1 MIVFP
6 NAKINLGLQIIG
18 KRTDGYHLLRT
29 IFYPI
34 PLRDSLELVERT
46 DDREADTLEVR
57 GDESISSENDNLVL
71 RAVHALRSRYDFP
84 YLELYLQKAIPSGAG
99 MGGGSA
105 DATFTL
111 KAVRDCFELSTTDAE
126 LEEIALSLGA
136 DCPFFVRNTPALG
149 EGIGEVLTTLE
160 HNPLER
166 RVLVVVKPN
175 LHISTARAFAGLG
188 ALQSDQEDIYSLIQL
203 PLNEWEGRL
212 VNDFE
217 RSLFPEYPI
226 LATLKQRL
234 YDLGAVYASMTGSGA
249 ALYGIFDREVEGLS
263 NLFTDCFVWQSRI

>member
-46 DDREADTLEVR
+46 DGREADTLEVR
-57 GDESISSENDNLVL
+57 GDKSISSENDNLVL

-149 EGIGEVLTTLE
+149 EGIGEVLTPLE

-263 NLFTDCFVWQSRI
+263 NLFTDCFVWQSRV

>member
-46 DDREADTLEVR
+46 DGREADTLEVR

-149 EGIGEVLTTLE
+149 EGIGEVLTPLE

-166 RVLVVVKPN
+166 RILVVVKPN

-263 NLFTDCFVWQSRI
+263 NLFTDCFVWQSRV

>member
-46 DDREADTLEVR
+46 DGREADTLEVR
-57 GDESISSENDNLVL
+57 GDKSISSENDNLVL

-263 NLFTDCFVWQSRI
+263 NLFTDCFVWQSRV

>member
-18 KRTDGYHLLRT
+18 KRADGYHLLRT
-29 IFYPI
+29 IFYPL
-34 PLRDSLELVERT
+34 PLCDSLELVAR
-46 DDREADTLEVR
+46 ADGQEGDSLEVR
-57 GDESISSENDNLVL
+57 GDESISAEGDNLVL
-71 RAVHALRSRYDFP
+71 KAVRALRARYDFP
-84 YLELYLQKAIPSGAG
+84 YLQLYLQKAIPSGAG

-111 KAVRDCFELSTTDAE
+111 RAIRELFALEASDSE

-136 DCPFFVRNTPALG
+136 DCPFFVRNSPALG
-149 EGIGEVLTTLE
+149 EGIGEVLTPLE
-160 HNPLER
+160 HNPLAG
-166 RVLVVVKPN
+166 RVLVVVKPS

-188 ALQSDQEDIYSLIQL
+188 ALQAEQEDIRSLIEL
-203 PLNEWEGRL
+203 PLQQWQGRL

-226 LATLKQRL
+226 LAGLKQRL

-249 ALYGIFDREVEGLS
+249 ALYGVFEGEIEGLS
-263 NLFTDCFVWQSRI
+263 NLFSDCFVWQSRV

>member
-46 DDREADTLEVR
+46 DGREADTLEVR

-149 EGIGEVLTTLE
+149 EGIGEVLTPLE

-263 NLFTDCFVWQSRI
+263 NLFTDCFVWQSRV

>member
-46 DDREADTLEVR
+46 DGREADTLEVR

-263 NLFTDCFVWQSRI
+263 NLFTDCFVWQSRV